1 MRGSV
6 LFSFKEHA
14 QNGRGVKRATRKS
27 GEFLHCLA
35 ARIRALCAFALL
47 LGVCR
52 SGAAQEV
59 VSASSGVLQYFEGAV
74 ALDDKPVEHKPA
86 VFPSL
91 KNGSIIRTAKGRAE
105 LLLTPGVYL
114 RMDENSSLRMESNSL
129 MDTRLELTEGNA
141 ILDNLNAT
149 PGRAVALIFHE
160 STVRFPKPGV
170 YRIDC
175 ELAELEAYSGEAEV
189 THEDVSQKKV
199 SSTVDSSRIYYFALG
214 LTTSKF
220 GDGATDEFYD
230 WTHNRSD
237 AIADQN
243 QVASAEQDEA
253 QDADPLAS
261 GGLFAAPP
269 FSSPSYSNPST
280 SGFGYYSLYGS
291 VIDPFYQ
298 SGPTPFLVFPPS
310 VDIFVLA
317 PFRHPPGGTKWP
329 PRPARGYR
337 PPSVITRWP
346 TSTPSVSSYLP
357 GTTLRFPAGSTYRPA
372 TVLNPRPIV
381 TTVPRPTVAAH
392 PVAPH
397 MGPIGHHR

>member
-1 MRGSV
+1 MHGSV
-6 LFSFKEHA
+6 
-14 QNGRGVKRATRKS
+14 RKS
-27 GEFLHCLA
+27 GDFLPGLA
-35 ARIRALCAFALL
+35 ARIRALGACALL
-47 LGVCR
+47 LGICR
-52 SGAAQEV
+52 SGAAQDV

-129 MDTRLELTEGNA
+129 MDTRLDLTGGNA

-149 PGRAVALIFHE
+149 PGRAVALVFHE
-160 STVRFPKPGV
+160 STVRFPKPGI

-189 THEDVSQKKV
+189 THEEVSQKKV
-199 SSTVDSSRIYYFALG
+199 SSTVDSSHIYYFALG

-230 WTHNRSD
+230 WAHNRSD
-237 AIADQN
+237 VIADRN
-243 QVASAEQDEA
+243 QVASAEQDDA
-253 QDADPLAS
+253 QDGDPLAS
-261 GGLFAAPP
+261 GGIFAAPP
-269 FSSPSYSNPST
+269 FSSPSYSSPST
-280 SGFGYYSLYGS
+280 SGFGYSLYGS
-291 VIDPFYQ
+291 VIDPFYL
-298 SGPTPFLVFPPS
+298 SAPTPFLGFVPS
-310 VDIFVLA
+310 VDIFILP
-317 PFRHPPGGTKWP
+317 PFRHPPHPPGGTKWP
-329 PRPARGYR
+329 PRPVWGYR
-337 PPSVITRWP
+337 PPPVITRWP

-372 TVLNPRPIV
+372 TVLNARPIV
-381 TTVPRPTVAAH
+381 TTVPRSASPSVAAH

-397 MGPIGHHR
+397 IGAIGHR